1 LKTKNIDLINILANS
16 LCEGGGWKGYEAFRT
31 SIEIIIKE
39 ILKVGKKILIC
50 GNGGS
55 AADAMHIAGEL
66 IKSFCIERKIDDLDY
81 KRFLKSNK
89 INITPGIAAIAL
101 SSDPIVISACGNDLG
116 FDSIY
121 AQQINALGNYRD
133 ILIALTTS
141 GNSKN
146 IINACKI
153 AFVKGMTIII
163 FTGEKINKELE
174 FYSHKII
181 MANSSITA
189 TIQEQHEKMYH
200 VMCRIIE
207 DEIFNLEE
215 VKEDN

>member
-1 LKTKNIDLINILANS
+1 MKRKNISLVDLLRNYLCGDSFNS
-16 LCEGGGWKGYEAFRT
+16 WSSYEAFCRT
-31 SIEIIIKE
+31 IEIIIRTYFNN
-39 ILKVGKKILIC
+39 KKILVC

-66 IKSFCIERKIDDLDY
+66 IKSFCIERKIDNLDY
-81 KRFLKSNK
+81 KRFLNSNK
-89 INITPGIAAIAL
+89 INITPGIPAIAL
-101 SSDPIVISACGNDLG
+101 SSDPVIMSACGNDLG
-116 FDSIY
+116 FDNIY
-121 AQQINALGNYRD
+121 AQQINALGNDHD

-146 IINACKI
+146 IINACKV

-174 FYSHKII
+174 FYSHII
-181 MANSSITA
+181 IKANAFTTA
-189 TIQEQHEKMYH
+189 IIQEQHEKMYH

-207 DEIFNLEE
+207 DEIFN
-215 VKEDN
+215 KEDN